1 MDKDFLL
8 AARSFYKKR
17 PFFMHERSKMPYP
30 AFKRFIAFL
39 KFSFYNNSIIVKI
52 QDRNDKTAIKK
63 GDEK

>member
-1 MDKDFLL
+1 MYKDFRL

-17 PFFMHERSKMPYP
+17 PFFMHVRSKMPYP

-39 KFSFYNNSIIVKI
+39 KFSFYNNSIIIKI
-52 QDRNDKTAIKK
+52 RDGNDKAAIKK

>member
-1 MDKDFLL
+1 
-8 AARSFYKKR
+8 
-17 PFFMHERSKMPYP
+17 MPYP

-52 QDRNDKTAIKK
+52 QDGNDKSAIKK